1 MESQYLEVPCSR
13 GLNDA
18 AFTQGVQDF
27 GFSIG
32 TPNVWFPKKSYF
44 RVTMSL
50 YNGAAGTQI
59 PLTPAALTAFA
70 DNAVGNLYDNVYFRG
85 GEQDISSLTQYCAQA
100 SALKIR
106 LGKTLPWLKSMG
118 AGTAVHESSFMKRM
132 LAVSQYPRGSTAAV
146 PNVTAPTVLQ
156 ASMTNIGAYDDR
168 EIYRPVP
175 DVTFATNQI
184 TITAATGVV
193 TEAAAGTARFLSGM
207 PQASNPLGG
216 PVLQGDL
223 LVVNGIA
230 YEIVANAAQDETKCF
245 VSPAPRGDVAATSN
259 WFVVRADT
267 IRANQS
273 FNTVFALWQPPIGIF
288 DYDEELGSGNFKIQ
302 LNPNSNFDKCAVETK
317 NPLWATVSPYRLVIN
332 DVRFYA
338 YIEKKSLPDSSRDL
352 FLDELSIQS
361 KPYSSNLQ
369 FSVPP
374 STRAISVFVQD
385 NTAGSSPL
393 IPPSMFKVLD
403 NGDLYLKNIQLNYAN
418 ITKPSTNWESKYES
432 SATSNAGALTRSSTL
447 ELQQRYHDTYEE
459 SGLELDIAGMESLSD
474 WLRRGP
480 FYHYTF
486 ARDVNNKSTEVQL
499 NTTFVGPNNV
509 SSLSATGN
517 PTNRLTASR
526 VFVVAHY
533 RKTVQITTANGLI
546 VSVASREV

>member
-1 MESQYLEVPCSR
+1 M
-13 GLNDA
+13 
-18 AFTQGVQDF
+18 
-27 GFSIG
+27 
-32 TPNVWFPKKSYF
+32 
-44 RVTMSL
+44 
-50 YNGAAGTQI
+50 
-59 PLTPAALTAFA
+59 
-70 DNAVGNLYDNVYFRG
+70 
-85 GEQDISSLTQYCAQA
+85 
-100 SALKIR
+100 
-106 LGKTLPWLKSMG
+106 
-118 AGTAVHESSFMKRM
+118 
-132 LAVSQYPRGSTAAV
+132 
-146 PNVTAPTVLQ
+146 
-156 ASMTNIGAYDDR
+156 
-168 EIYRPVP
+168 
-175 DVTFATNQI
+175 
-184 TITAATGVV
+184 
-193 TEAAAGTARFLSGM
+193 
-207 PQASNPLGG
+207 
-216 PVLQGDL
+216 
-223 LVVNGIA
+223 
-230 YEIVANAAQDETKCF
+230 
-245 VSPAPRGDVAATSN
+245 
-259 WFVVRADT
+259 
-267 IRANQS
+267 
-273 FNTVFALWQPPIGIF
+273 WQPPIGIF

-509 SSLSATGN
+509 SNLSATGN
-517 PTNRLTASR
+517 PTPLLSTSR
-526 VFVVAHY
+526 VFVIAHY
-533 RKTVQITTANGLI
+533 RRTVQITTANGLI